1 MKTKIKTNVVL
12 SILMILTMSFFTIL
26 TVNASDTGTLT
37 VSNPKANIGE
47 TVDVDISIKNNP
59 GLVGMTLDVDF
70 DSSVME
76 LVKVTDSGLLGT
88 NYHKPELESPY
99 TLSWSN
105 DTMTSNIIKNGKIT
119 ALPCPTTMK

>member
-1 MKTKIKTNVVL
+1 MKTTIKKSVVL

-76 LVKVTDSGLLGT
+76 LVKVTD
-88 NYHKPELESPY
+88 YWEQIIISP
-99 TLSWSN
+99 N
-105 DTMTSNIIKNGKIT
+105 
-119 ALPCPTTMK
+119 

>member
-1 MKTKIKTNVVL
+1 
-12 SILMILTMSFFTIL
+12 MILTMSFFTIL

-99 TLSWSN
+99 TL
-105 DTMTSNIIKNGKIT
+105 
-119 ALPCPTTMK
+119 